1 MRESA
6 AQVGTKPNHTEWFTP
21 ARFVLVLL
29 LAFVG
34 QFPEVWA
41 GSKTFLLRDFGL
53 YSYPVAHHWRESFW
67 RGEVPLWNPLNSFG
81 TPFLAQWS
89 TLVLYPPTL
98 FYLLLPLAWA
108 LPVFTILH
116 LVFGGLGMFILA
128 RRWTGNSFAG
138 AVAGFLFAFNG
149 LTLSSLPWP
158 HYAVAIAWMPW
169 IVLTSEQAL
178 LRGGRWTLWAA
189 IAGTMQML
197 SGMPEMILMTWM
209 LVAAVWVVRM
219 LKGELP
225 KRVLSIR
232 FAAQITLITGL
243 AAGQLAP
250 FLQLLGE
257 STRGVHY
264 GNNEWAMPATGL
276 ANFLVPLYG
285 CFDST
290 EGVIAQGG
298 QHLVPSYFPGV
309 ACVWFALIGMAGLRR
324 IRVLCTCLVTVLA
337 VLLAMGES
345 GFVFTWVKEVL
356 PVMGLAR
363 YPVKFLY
370 LAMLA
375 APLLAAFGVARMDS
389 KTPLNM
395 RIPMI
400 MAAVLI
406 LIILGIG
413 WSATS
418 FGMNGTG
425 RVETNA
431 LVRVVFLVLTVAL
444 THGLSRLASR
454 HLCLIQVAMLVAMFL
469 DIRTHAPPLMTTI
482 EGGAYQGGL
491 VRESLNLKPAPLHGE
506 SRLMIAPPVDVDLHY
521 MAIEDKQ
528 AGYLVCRSLFFSNAN
543 LLDDISKVN
552 GFFSLRLQAPEDV
565 IKRFYERGEEAASLK
580 DFLCVS
586 QYSSRTN
593 GLEFAAR
600 NGFLP
605 MVTAGQQPRFESS
618 KSTLDGMFSPSFN
631 PKAEVFLNS
640 ETKSDVQIGAA
651 GSALVISSKVSR
663 HTVEA
668 EVESASPA
676 VVVISQS
683 AYPAWRCSVN
693 GIPAP
698 LHRANH
704 AFQCAVVP
712 SGKNHI
718 VVRYV
723 DAWFI
728 AGGASSLL
736 CLAGCWVWFVR
747 SRQQASIAA

>member
-6 AQVGTKPNHTEWFTP
+6 VQIGTKPNHTEWFTP
-21 ARFVLVLL
+21 ARFVLLLL

-89 TLVLYPPTL
+89 TLVLYPPAL

-108 LPVFTILH
+108 LPVFTFLH
-116 LVFGGLGMFILA
+116 LVFGGLGMFLLA

-169 IVLTSEQAL
+169 MLLASELAL
-178 LRGGRWTLWAA
+178 QRGGRWTLWAA

-197 SGMPEMILMTWM
+197 SGMPEMILMTW
-209 LVAAVWVVRM
+209 LFVAAIWVVRM
-219 LKGELP
+219 LNGGVA
-225 KRVLSIR
+225 KRVLSLR
-232 FAAQITLITGL
+232 LAGQITLITGL

-257 STRGVHY
+257 SNRGLHY
-264 GNNEWAMPATGL
+264 GNNEWALPGTGL

-298 QHLVPSYFPGV
+298 QHLVPSYFPGM
-309 ACVWFALIGMAGLRR
+309 ACVWFGLIGMAGLRR
-324 IRVLCTCLVTVLA
+324 IRVLGTCLVTVLA
-337 VLLAMGES
+337 VILAMGES
-345 GFVFTWVKEVL
+345 GFVFTWVKAVL

-375 APLLAAFGVARMDS
+375 APLLAAFGVSRMDS
-389 KTPLNM
+389 ETTPGM
-395 RIPMI
+395 RIRVI

-406 LIILGIG
+406 VITGAIG

-425 RVETNA
+425 RTETNA
-431 LVRVVFLVLTVAL
+431 LIRVVFLVLILAL
-444 THGLSRLASR
+444 AHGLSRPVSR
-454 HLCLIQVAMLVAMFL
+454 HLCLFRLAMLFVMFL
-469 DIRTHAPPLMTTI
+469 DVRTHAPPLMTTI
-482 EGGAYQGGL
+482 DGSVFESGL
-491 VRESLNLKPAPLHGE
+491 VRKGLNLQPAPLHGE
-506 SRLMIAPPVDVDLHY
+506 SRLMIAPSVDVDLHY
-521 MAIEDKQ
+521 MAIKDRQ

-543 LLDDISKVN
+543 LLDDIAKVN
-552 GFFSLRLQAPEDV
+552 GFFSLRLRDPEHV
-565 IKRFYERGEEAASLK
+565 VSRFYELGEEAAPLK
-580 DFLCVS
+580 NFLGVS
-586 QYSSRTN
+586 QYSSKTNRMEFEART
-593 GLEFAAR
+593 
-600 NGFLP
+600 GFLP
-605 MVTAGQQPRFESS
+605 MVTVGQQPRFEDT
-618 KSTLDGMFSPSFN
+618 KRTLDEMFSPAFN
-631 PKAEVFLNS
+631 PKAEVFLNP
-640 ETKSDVQIGAA
+640 EAKSAIHVGN
-651 GSALVISSKVSR
+651 GGNALVLSSQTSW
-663 HTVEA
+663 HSVEA
-668 EVESASPA
+668 VVEAASPEL
-676 VVVISQS
+676 VVVSQS
-683 AYPAWRCSVN
+683 SYPAWRCTVN
-693 GIPAP
+693 GAP
-698 LHRANH
+698 TPIHRANH
-704 AFQCAVVP
+704 AFQCALVPPGKSHVV
-712 SGKNHI
+712 I
-718 VVRYV
+718 RYV
-723 DAWFI
+723 DVWFI
-728 AGGASSLL
+728 AGGAVSLL
-736 CLAGCWVWFVR
+736 CLAGCCVWFR
-747 SRQQASIAA
+747 MSQRQSPTGE